1 VSDPGTP
8 DAASGTVTL
17 LAPRPVADTVGQL
30 TGMVTDRGMKVF
42 AVIDQRREAEQA
54 GLELR
59 ETTLV
64 LFGNP
69 AGGTPVMESAPLS
82 ALDLPLKILVWDDRG
97 QTKVS
102 YTDPAT
108 LADRYGLSDALT
120 QRLAGIRALADALA
134 GTPAGP

>member
-1 VSDPGTP
+1 MS
-8 DAASGTVTL
+8 ASGTPGTASGIVTK
-17 LAPRPVADTVGQL
+17 LAPRPVSEIVEQL
-30 TGMVTDRGMKVF
+30 TTMVADRGMKVF

-54 GLELR
+54 GLALR
-59 ETTLV
+59 DTTLV

-102 YTDPAT
+102 YTDPAA
-108 LADRYGLSDALT
+108 LAERYGLSDDLT

-134 GTPAGP
+134 GAQTGP

>member
-1 VSDPGTP
+1 MSAAGTP
-8 DAASGTVTL
+8 DAATGTVTK
-17 LAPRPVADTVGQL
+17 LAPRPVPEIVEQL
-30 TGMVTDRGMKVF
+30 TAMITDKRMKVF

-64 LFGNP
+64 LFGSP
-69 AGGTPVMESAPLS
+69 AAGTPVMESAPLS

-108 LADRYGLSDALT
+108 LADRYGLSDDLT

-134 GTPAGP
+134 GSPAGP